1 MYSME
6 IRNYL
11 NQRDRDLDQL
21 SRLAPKV
28 DSNHRI
34 FLLQTCREMILS
46 LSQEEDDKVKEADVG
61 YTITAGL
68 LGRRDRI
75 DERDEYRSTERRYDR
90 DETERILRRIQDKS
104 PSILSNIIGETYSA
118 KSLRELIRKIEY
130 SV

>member
-1 MYSME
+1 ME

-11 NQRDRDLDQL
+11 NQKDRDLDQL
-21 SRLAPKV
+21 SRLAPKI

-46 LSQEEDDKVKEADVG
+46 LSQEEDDKVKGADAA
-61 YTITAGL
+61 YNLSAGL

-75 DERDEYRSTERRYDR
+75 DERDEYRSTEMRYDQNER
-90 DETERILRRIQDKS
+90 ERILRRIQDKA
-104 PSILSNIIGETYSA
+104 PSFLSNIIGETYSA
-118 KSLRELIRKIEY
+118 KSLRELIKKIEY